1 MAKYKL
7 TDSGVLD
14 TETGAHIPNDSG
26 NRHWQEYQVWLTQGS
41 PLNTADPADV
51 FVEDW
56 DNTGR
61 RLRDEKL
68 TATDWTQ
75 LADAPLDVGSP
86 TKRNEFAVYRQALRD
101 LPSTYPDYSAVVWP
115 TEPTYPE

>member
-7 TDSGVLD
+7 TDNGVLD
-14 TETGAHIPNDSG
+14 TERGAHIPNDSA
-26 NRHWQEYQVWLTQGS
+26 NADWSDYQVWLTQGS
-41 PLNTADPADV
+41 PLNVPDAAYV

-61 RLRDEKL
+61 ALRDTKL

-75 LADAPLDVGSP
+75 LGDAPLDVGSP
-86 TKRNEFAVYRQALRD
+86 TKRKEFIGYRQELRD
-101 LPSTYPDYSAVVWP
+101 LPTTYPTYADVVWP
-115 TEPTYPE
+115 TEPTYP